1 MLSGGPSGDSED
13 LAERTA
19 AVALVAIAA
28 LSVLVLATGHLSA
41 LVFGGGWPRYRLAD
55 TPGIL
60 GRFVTD
66 PLDPGGAWAP
76 VNEGAEVPGAVA
88 WWLTLVVPLALGAA
102 AIVAVRRRAAR
113 RAQAGAAAVRARE
126 VRRRQL
132 TRSLPDDLV
141 VGTAGGQEVAI
152 RDRRSLLVLGPLRS
166 GRTSAM
172 AVPAVLEWPG
182 PVVATCTGDDLVT
195 HTIGWRSRLGDV
207 HVFDPA
213 RTTRHHPSGWSPLSA
228 CHTWD
233 GALATAWDLV
243 MGAKAAVGTA
253 SGIGDMWFSSAPRSL
268 APYLLAAATSSRTMA
283 DVARWV
289 DTEERDEAMGVV
301 RSLDPDAAVA
311 LAGTFRRDPAV
322 RASLFHVMGLVARA
336 YLDPTVVASAR
347 DHEVEPAE
355 LLDGDPHTLY
365 VVAPHHDQARLRPV
379 FATLVRQ
386 VLTAVHEQVAPRA
399 QAAGRPAAPAARRR
413 RGRGAARRPGHAG
426 GRGGGGR
433 RAAGDRVP
441 RPGRGGRPPRGR
453 RAGGGGQPPGQAPPA
468 RGGGARRRRRPGGGP
483 GHRVDRRGR
492 RRAGRRR
499 RSRTSRPATR
509 ATGRG
514 PDRAGRRAGPGP
526 AGQRG
531 DPAGRRPGAAA
542 DAAAARGS
550 AAGRCGAGPA
560 PRRTRCWS
568 TTRSRS
574 RPSPPSPA
582 QPWATA
588 TTTTAFRPPVS
599 WPGPAPVLD
608 NVAELDAHRARRRR
622 AEATDEA

>member
-1 MLSGGPSGDSED
+1 M
-13 LAERTA
+13 
-19 AVALVAIAA
+19 
-28 LSVLVLATGHLSA
+28 
-41 LVFGGGWPRYRLAD
+41 
-55 TPGIL
+55 
-60 GRFVTD
+60 
-66 PLDPGGAWAP
+66 
-76 VNEGAEVPGAVA
+76 PGAVA
-88 WWLTLVVPLALGAA
+88 WWLTLAVPLALGAA
-102 AIVAVRRRAAR
+102 AVVAVRRRAAR

-166 GRTSAM
+166 GRTSAV

-268 APYLLAAATSSRTMA
+268 APYLLAAAASSRTMA

-289 DTEERDEAMGVV
+289 DTEDRDEAMAVV

-386 VLTAVHEQVAPRA
+386 VLTAVHEQVARERKPLDA
-399 QAAGRPAAPAARRR
+399 PLLLLLDDAADVAPLADLATQAAGAAAAGVQLVTVFRDLAEVGVRHGADAPAVVANHRAKLLLPGVAGPGDGVAGTADDRRGHGRSRRR
-413 RGRGAARRPGHAG
+413 RGRGR
-426 GRGGGGR
+426 
-433 RAAGDRVP
+433 
-441 RPGRGGRPPRGR
+441 RGR
-453 RAGGGGQPPGQAPPA
+453 RGS
-468 RGGGARRRRRPGGGP
+468 
-483 GHRVDRRGR
+483 RRGR
-492 RRAGRRR
+492 RRRGPAPGWAPSWPGACRPTR
-499 RSRTSRPATR
+499 RSCWSTTRSRC
-509 ATGRG
+509 GRG
-514 PDRAGRRAGPGP
+514 CG
-526 AGQRG
+526 
-531 DPAGRRPGAAA
+531 
-542 DAAAARGS
+542 RGS

-560 PRRTRCWS
+560 RPRTRCWS

-582 QPWATA
+582 RRLGDDDDFLPAGEL
-588 TTTTAFRPPVS
+588 
-599 WPGPAPVLD
+599 GPAP
-608 NVAELDAHRARRRR
+608 APASAARQRGRARRPSGPAAPGRGDRR
-622 AEATDEA
+622 GLGRVLAGGAEALDADALGRHPEAHQQVAGGVREPGRAAHVGDGVGEQGGGQVVRGDAADGPEVLRGRLAGVDGLDLGPASSSA